1 MICSGFGGHAMRDIG
16 LKVFMIKQETDAQL
30 AIIQVMHAT
39 VLSRQCV
46 LGALVGQ
53 RKEAREG

>member
-1 MICSGFGGHAMRDIG
+1 MRDIG
-16 LKVFMIKQETDAQL
+16 LKVFMITLIKQETDAQL